1 MGNSIKQCS
10 NDSLFNTCLQVNIN
24 ILIEKYR
31 REKRKSIMKLKIFL
45 ISRTTPLNSIQKLQ
59 KY

>member
-31 REKRKSIMKLKIFL
+31 REKRKSIMK
-45 ISRTTPLNSIQKLQ
+45 
-59 KY
+59 